1 MSANWTDWIE
11 AQAAAATAA
20 APFACEGAPRVLW
33 VAAGA
38 VDLFLA
44 QRGADGALGAR
55 HPVARFGAG
64 DAFLVAAL
72 PESLAQWEALFVP
85 LPNTRLVALDPEHAG
100 GAEHVA
106 MFGAA
111 IEHWTGMLVRAA
123 NRGLVPAHYRVL
135 EPDEPLDATDGEVVA
150 AAVRMIWA
158 EVAAGEVSPFGDGRL
173 RVAAG
178 ALLPLHPEVWVT
190 ARGAARLVPVS
201 FDRLCNEGRV
211 LPVLAATLGVLLELC
226 AAGVDIEARRV
237 AERMERRRGGSSRA
251 LSGAFRRLGG
261 LFSAEG
267 MQGADAG
274 DCVLA
279 ACRVVGAAQGIAF
292 PELPRGAAGLPAPRR
307 LEAAVAAAHVRQRRV
322 ALRGRWWET
331 DSGPL
336 VAFDEEA
343 TTAYALLP
351 VPGRGYDV
359 LDPATGE
366 CRRVTAEFA
375 AGLQPFAHSFFRA
388 FPSRRLGAL
397 DLLRF
402 GFAHQS
408 RELVMIAATAALI
421 GLLGMVVPIAVGYL
435 FDEAIPGA
443 DRPALGQM
451 TAVLLGS
458 AIATLFFT
466 LARSVAL
473 LRLEG
478 RMDASVQS
486 AVWDRVLKL
495 PVTFFRDYEAGDLAN
510 RVNAINAI
518 RQSLSG
524 TTLAGA
530 LTAVFSVFNLALL
543 FAYDVR
549 LALLGLGVVAIAVA
563 LNVVVAL
570 FVLAGERPL
579 AELEGRL
586 SAQVL
591 QFLTGIAKLR
601 VAAAEARAFSRWAAR
616 FAEARGHAIRAESAR
631 NVSEVVL
638 PSFVVLA
645 SALLY
650 YVVAGMTARGDAGG
664 GMPPLTTGDFVA
676 FSAAF
681 AGFFTNFVHLSD
693 TALDLMRIVPQVERA
708 RPILET
714 VPEVGPAQTVPGE
727 LRGEVDLSNV
737 VFRYRADGPV
747 VLDGVSFSARAGE
760 FVAIVG
766 PSGSG
771 KSTLMRLLL
780 GFERPES
787 GSIYYDRQD
796 LADLDPQ
803 AVRSQLGVV
812 LQSSQ
817 LMPGD
822 IFSNIVGAHMLSV
835 DDAWE
840 AARMCGLDA
849 DIEAM
854 PMGMHTVISEG
865 ANTMSGGQRQRILIA
880 RAIVRRPRLLLFD
893 EATSALDNRTQA
905 IVARSLERLK
915 ATRIVIAHRLSTIM
929 NADRIIVLDGGRI
942 VQSGTYL
949 ELMAQPGLFAELAQ
963 RQLA

>member
-1 MSANWTDWIE
+1 MGWIE
-11 AQAAAATAA
+11 AQAAAATPAG
-20 APFACEGAPRVLW
+20 PFACEGAARVLW

-44 QRGADGALGAR
+44 QRGADGARGAR
-55 HPVARFGAG
+55 HPVARFAAG
-64 DAFLVAAL
+64 EAFLVVAL
-72 PESLAQWEALFVP
+72 PQSLAGWEALFVP
-85 LPNTRLVALDPEHAG
+85 LPNTRLVELDPEHAG
-100 GAEHVA
+100 GAAHA
-106 MFGAA
+106 DAFGAA
-111 IEHWTGMLVRAA
+111 IERWTGTLVRAA

-135 EPDEPLDATDGEVVA
+135 EPDQPLEASEGEVVA
-150 AAVRMIWA
+150 AAGRMIWA
-158 EVAAGEVSPFGDGRL
+158 EIAAGEVSPFGDERL
-173 RVAAG
+173 RVGAG

-190 ARGAARLVPVS
+190 VRSDGSLVPVP
-201 FDRLCNEGRV
+201 FARLCREGRV

-226 AAGVDIEARRV
+226 ASGVDIETRRV

-261 LFSAEG
+261 LFGAEG
-267 MQGADAG
+267 IALQGADAG
-274 DCVLA
+274 DAVLA

-366 CRRVTAEFA
+366 RRRVDAEFA

-408 RELVMIAATAALI
+408 RELVMIAAAAALI

-443 DRPALGQM
+443 GRLELGQM

-549 LALLGLGVVAIAVA
+549 LALLGLGIVAVAVAI
-563 LNVVVAL
+563 NVVVAL

-601 VAAAEARAFSRWAAR
+601 VAAAEARAFSRWAGR
-616 FAEARGHAIRAESAR
+616 FAEARSHAIRAESAR

-650 YVVAGMTARGDAGG
+650 YVVAGISTQGGAGG
-664 GMPPLTTGDFVA
+664 GTSSLTTGDFVA

-693 TALDLMRIVPQVERA
+693 TVLDLIRIVPQVERA

-737 VFRYRADGPV
+737 VFRYRADGPI

-771 KSTLMRLLL
+771 KSTLLRLLL
-780 GFERPES
+780 GFEKPES

-942 VQSGTYL
+942 VQSGTYP
-949 ELMAQPGLFAELAQ
+949 ELMARPGLFAELAQ